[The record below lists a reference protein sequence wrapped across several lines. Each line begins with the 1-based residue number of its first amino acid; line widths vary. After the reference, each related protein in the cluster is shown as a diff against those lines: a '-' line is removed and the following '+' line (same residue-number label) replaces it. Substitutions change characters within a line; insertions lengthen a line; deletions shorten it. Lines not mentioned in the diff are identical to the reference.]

1 MSKAITRLAVAG
13 ATLRTANNQGG
24 GPKKQGLVST
34 IGRAIFAP
42 LINTRCFREKDI
54 KKEEEN
60 QEKDIKKDIFKII
73 EKKPSIT
80 LEELLAEENLT
91 CGDIVEGIGF
101 INLLNLA
108 LNSLSDR
115 TIGGFDYVFQLEA
128 DFTKSLLV
136 ACGAVYKDDG
146 TINFGAFNMI
156 QFLKSLS
163 DTQMV
168 DFLDFILENR
178 TILFPCSDI
187 TEIFYNSL
195 EGTALDLSAAVTLG
209 RETVE
214 LMVES
219 FNKIVSDYDLAPLT
233 LKI

>member
-1 MSKAITRLAVAG
+1 
-13 ATLRTANNQGG
+13 
-24 GPKKQGLVST
+24 
-34 IGRAIFAP
+34 
-42 LINTRCFREKDI
+42 
-54 KKEEEN
+54 
-60 QEKDIKKDIFKII
+60 
-73 EKKPSIT
+73 
-80 LEELLAEENLT
+80 
-91 CGDIVEGIGF
+91 
-101 INLLNLA
+101 
-108 LNSLSDR
+108 
-115 TIGGFDYVFQLEA
+115 
-128 DFTKSLLV
+128 
-136 ACGAVYKDDG
+136 
-146 TINFGAFNMI
+146 MI

>member
-42 LINTRCFREKDI
+42 LINTRCFREK
-54 KKEEEN
+54 
-60 QEKDIKKDIFKII
+60 EKDIKKDIFKII

-136 ACGAVYKDDG
+136 ACGAVYNDDG

-195 EGTALDLSAAVTLG
+195 EGTATDLSAAVTLG

-219 FNKIVSDYDLAPLT
+219 FNKIASDYDLAPLT